1 MQLQPPSEC
10 QTDAD
15 GNLGSFLGHVWCSAL
30 CNRGPVLHPARRCN
44 EQRLARNPRGLKVA
58 SLLQR
63 ESWTFFSLTRIS
75 TVKLVCLTMYIY
87 RFIKFRTF
95 KTSIHN
101 LLSPLAGVLKPLLA
115 VLQWQRVTAW
125 TSGQFT
131 AGPTHKHTSAHND
144 LQAVFKSLTLSQT
157 SRSLT
162 VTS

>member
-1 MQLQPPSEC
+1 MLGIMQPWPRLAPRTEA
-10 QTDAD
+10 TA
-15 GNLGSFLGHVWCSAL
+15 AL
-30 CNRGPVLHPARRCN
+30 PNVF
-44 EQRLARNPRGLKVA
+44 ARNPRGLKLA

-95 KTSIHN
+95 KTSIHH
-101 LLSPLAGVLKPLLA
+101 LLSPLAGVLNPLPA
-115 VLQWQRVTAW
+115 VFRWQQVIAW

-131 AGPTHKHTSAHND
+131 AGRTHKLPSILTSAHND
-144 LQAVFKSLTLSQT
+144 LQAIFKSLTLSQT

-162 VTS
+162 VTSCKVMPHR